1 MRDGFVAGGINP
13 VGQATPDP
21 VFIICNYHQLRDSEN
36 TNLPS
41 RIPSSGHLWL
51 RLNRKILNVALL
63 RLRFCSIV
71 AAKSNPN
78 PGAIQV
84 Y

>member
-1 MRDGFVAGGINP
+1 MEKHPGLEPAMDEL
-13 VGQATPDP
+13 
-21 VFIICNYHQLRDSEN
+21 LRDSEN

-63 RLRFCSIV
+63 RLRFCSIG